1 MNSTMNTTRHFID
14 DNEKIMYI
22 IEKVLNARTPETG
35 VTMEQIIAKGLEL
48 GLAMDYPRNL
58 VGDHPWFPRMTIMMG
73 VSKAGNIAEHEE
85 PYLHRQRM
93 RRNSKVLA
101 YHYWVDK
108 SHRHAIL
115 DKDDSPSMKKEV
127 VYNPSPVP
135 VGMNEMTAEEKFSYY
150 ETACPGKYLLVAG
163 RIVSVEW
170 ALKHAEKFNEL
181 YK

>member
-1 MNSTMNTTRHFID
+1 MNNIITDRHFID

-22 IEKVLNARTPETG
+22 IEKILDARTPETG

-73 VSKAGNIAEHEE
+73 VSKTGNIAEHEE

-108 SHRHAIL
+108 KHRHVIL
-115 DKDDSPSMKKEV
+115 EKDDSPSAKKTGT
-127 VYNPSPVP
+127 YKPSPIP
-135 VGMNEMTAEEKFSYY
+135 VGVDNLSVKEKFAYY
-150 ETACPGKYLLVAG
+150 ENACPGEYLLVG
-163 RIVSVEW
+163 NKIVSAKW
-170 ALKHAEKFNEL
+170 AEKHPEKFMEL